1 MEDNRDKHQV
11 LIAWLTVACVGISIV
26 LTLVASVLT
35 PDANMI
41 ASTISD
47 VAAGPYDWVQD
58 LAFYILAFALLAM
71 AYAMAQFSST
81 AWHWRAAIATMPI
94 MAFAVVVMGFYQEYG
109 DGDSNQDGIV
119 IHIYLVYLF
128 GLAFL
133 SLVLLSTP
141 TLASRHR
148 WWWPLNLVF
157 FTIWTALT
165 VYYFSMG
172 TQWDGLVERII
183 GLAYLGWLFL
193 LAWRLAIEG
202 GSETGQKAAEATGTA
217 PE

>member
-1 MEDNRDKHQV
+1 M
-11 LIAWLTVACVGISIV
+11 IARASVACVGISIV

-35 PDANMI
+35 PDANMV

-58 LAFYILAFALLAM
+58 LAFYVLAFALLAL
-71 AYAMAQFSST
+71 AYGMSQLST
-81 AWHWRAAIATMPI
+81 SAWHWRGAIVTMPI
-94 MAFAVVVMGFYQEYG
+94 MAVAVSVMAFYQEYG
-109 DGDSNQDGIV
+109 DGDRNREGVV

-133 SLVLLSTP
+133 ALVALSTP
-141 TLASRHR
+141 TLSSRHK
-148 WWWPLNLVF
+148 WWKPLNIVF
-157 FTIWTALT
+157 FLLWTTLT
-165 VYYFSMG
+165 VYYFNMS
-172 TQWDGLVERII
+172 TRWDGLVERVI

-202 GSETGQKAAEATGTA
+202 GSQAGKQAAEATGTA
-217 PE
+217 PEQTK